1 MGGRS
6 VLRSLSDGALVLRSS
21 DAGDRRLMI
30 PDDGPPTVANPPVA
44 NTGASVLLVDPDPGA
59 FQACQAV
66 LGGQGYALAHALD
79 LAAARARL
87 DAGAYDLVILELDLP
102 NEDGL
107 AFCRE
112 IAGRVG
118 AARIL
123 IHSRRAQSIDRVAG
137 LEFGAD
143 DYIDKACHPVEVLAR
158 VRALLRRTPAPPAP
172 EPLHGAR
179 TYVFDRWRY
188 DAGSGGLA
196 GPGGGSAWLSAAE
209 QALLSIFLDHPRE
222 LLTRARIE
230 DALFGQGQQ
239 LSGRVIDVRVVRLR
253 RAFEA
258 CAPGGGDLI
267 RTVRGAGYL
276 LRAAVSHRPDAA

>member
-1 MGGRS
+1 VGGRS
-6 VLRSLSDGALVLRSS
+6 VLRSLSDGALVLGRG
-21 DAGDRRLMI
+21 DDGDRRLMI
-30 PDDGPPTVANPPVA
+30 PEAEPPESANA
-44 NTGASVLLVDPDPGA
+44 AASLLLVDPDPGA

-66 LGGQGYALAHALD
+66 LGGQGYVLAHAPD

-87 DAGAYDLVILELDLP
+87 QACAYDLVILELDLP

-112 IAGRVG
+112 IAAATLEGRAG
-118 AARIL
+118 GARIL

-158 VRALLRRTPAPPAP
+158 VRALLRRGAPPAQ
-172 EPLHGAR
+172 EPPVGPRAF
-179 TYVFDRWRY
+179 VFDRWRY
-188 DAGSGGLA
+188 DAGSGALTA
-196 GPGGGSAWLSAAE
+196 PDGGATWLSGAE
-209 QALLSIFLDHPRE
+209 QALLGVFLDHPRE

-230 DALFGQGQQ
+230 AVLFTQAQQ

-253 RAFEA
+253 RAFET

-276 LRAAVSHRPDAA
+276 LRATVTHRPDA

>member
-6 VLRSLSDGALVLRSS
+6 VLRSLSDGALVLGRG
-21 DAGDRRLMI
+21 DAGDRRLMV
-30 PDDGPPTVANPPVA
+30 PDAEPPASA
-44 NTGASVLLVDPDPGA
+44 NTAASLLLVDPDPGA

-66 LGGQGYALAHALD
+66 LGGQGYVLAHAPD

-87 DAGAYDLVILELDLP
+87 DACAYDLVILELDLP

-112 IAGRVG
+112 IAGRAG

-158 VRALLRRTPAPPAP
+158 VRALLRRGAPPAP
-172 EPLHGAR
+172 ELPAGPRA
-179 TYVFDRWRY
+179 YVFDRWRH
-188 DAGSGGLA
+188 DAGSGALTA
-196 GPGGGSAWLSAAE
+196 PDGGSAWLSAAD
-209 QALLSIFLDHPRE
+209 QALLGVFLDHPRE
-222 LLTRARIE
+222 LLSRARIE
-230 DALFGQGQQ
+230 ESLFGPAQQ

-276 LRAAVSHRPDAA
+276 LRAAVTHRPEAA

>member
-1 MGGRS
+1 MGARS
-6 VLRSLSDGALVLRSS
+6 VLRSLSDGALVLRPG
-21 DAGDRRLMI
+21 DAGDRRLI
-30 PDDGPPTVANPPVA
+30 AADPEAPASANAAV
-44 NTGASVLLVDPDPGA
+44 NVLLVDPDPSA

-66 LGGQGYALAHALD
+66 LGGQGYVLVHAAD

-87 DAGAYDLVILELDLP
+87 RAEAYDLVILELDLP

-112 IAGRVG
+112 IAGGDG
-118 AARIL
+118 AQRIL

-158 VRALLRRTPAPPAP
+158 VRALLRRGAPPAP
-172 EPLHGAR
+172 EPPAGPRA
-179 TYVFDRWRY
+179 YVFDRWRY
-188 DAGSGGLA
+188 DAGSGALT
-196 GPGGGSAWLSAAE
+196 GPDGGSAWLSAAE
-209 QALLSIFLDHPRE
+209 QALLGAFLDHPRE

-230 DALFGQGQQ
+230 EILFGGAQQ

-267 RTVRGAGYL
+267 RTVRGGGYL
-276 LRAAVSHRPDAA
+276 LRATVSQRPEA